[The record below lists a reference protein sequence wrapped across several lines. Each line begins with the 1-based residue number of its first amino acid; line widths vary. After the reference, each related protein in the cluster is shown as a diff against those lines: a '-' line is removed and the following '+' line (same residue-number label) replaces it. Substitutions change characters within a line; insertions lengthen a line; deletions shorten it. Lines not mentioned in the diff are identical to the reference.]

1 MNLKSSF
8 CILVFTLSLCTLACS
23 STDIQFQEISKQE
36 FDKAFKQYQTYNLIA
51 DTNAVDSATR
61 VRMTHE
67 IKQLYGKWKEHI
79 NIFQV
84 GKIHETKE
92 YMAIVVGV
100 TGEFFIHLFDKSV
113 QLIPIDSAS
122 YNRLPMEYHAY
133 SKAGLWAGEDWWEDA
148 GEPPLN
154 ILVRKHETSKLKTI
168 CTIKDSTL
176 CFPHAWEAKSIEALR
191 RFIFWGADNTLY
203 LMCYRYDKTEK
214 QQHQSTPKDSPRP
227 YVYMKIKVNENTHAS
242 ASCPK

>member
-1 MNLKSSF
+1 
-8 CILVFTLSLCTLACS
+8 
-23 STDIQFQEISKQE
+23 
-36 FDKAFKQYQTYNLIA
+36 
-51 DTNAVDSATR
+51 
-61 VRMTHE
+61 
-67 IKQLYGKWKEHI
+67 
-79 NIFQV
+79 
-84 GKIHETKE
+84 
-92 YMAIVVGV
+92 
-100 TGEFFIHLFDKSV
+100 
-113 QLIPIDSAS
+113 
-122 YNRLPMEYHAY
+122 MEYHAY

-203 LMCYRYDKTEK
+203 LMCYRYDKAEK
-214 QQHQSTPKDSPRP
+214 QQRQSTPKDSPRP

>member
-23 STDIQFQEISKQE
+23 STDIQPQEISKQE
-36 FDKAFKQYQTYNLIA
+36 FDEAFKQYQTYNLIA

-100 TGEFFIHLFDKSV
+100 TGEFFINLFDKSMR
-113 QLIPIDSAS
+113 LIPIDSAS

-133 SKAGLWAGEDWWEDA
+133 SKAGLWAGEDWWECRRASVEYTCTETRDRQTENHLHCQGFNA
-148 GEPPLN
+148 LFSSCLGSK
-154 ILVRKHETSKLKTI
+154 KH
-168 CTIKDSTL
+168 
-176 CFPHAWEAKSIEALR
+176 
-191 RFIFWGADNTLY
+191 
-203 LMCYRYDKTEK
+203 
-214 QQHQSTPKDSPRP
+214 
-227 YVYMKIKVNENTHAS
+227 
-242 ASCPK
+242 

>member
-23 STDIQFQEISKQE
+23 STDIPFQEISKQE
-36 FDKAFKQYQTYNLIA
+36 FDKAFRQYQTYNLIA

-100 TGEFFIHLFDKSV
+100 TGEFFINLFDKSV
-113 QLIPIDSAS
+113 QLIPVDSAS
-122 YNRLPMEYHAY
+122 YNRLPMEYH
-133 SKAGLWAGEDWWEDA
+133 DA

-154 ILVRKHETSKLKTI
+154 ILVRKHETGKLKTI
-168 CTIKDSTL
+168 CTVKDSTL

-203 LMCYRYDKTEK
+203 LMCYRYDKAEK
-214 QQHQSTPKDSPRP
+214 QQRQSIPKDSPRP
-227 YVYMKIKVNENTHAS
+227 YVYMKIKVN
-242 ASCPK
+242 